1 MITRK
6 YVSKSNFNPN
16 LELTIFESVDD
27 RYTKGTYTG
36 FETIQ
41 QAQVFAVDWQDTW
54 EFGYS
59 GSAYAEEGPNGPQ
72 VQTRRWNS
80 CD

>member
-6 YVSKSNFNPN
+6 YVSVTKFIPN
-16 LELTIFESVDD
+16 LPLTIYESVDD
-27 RYTKGTYTG
+27 RYTKGTYVG
-36 FETIQ
+36 FETIE
-41 QAQVFAVDWQDTW
+41 QAQAFAQEWQETW

-59 GSAYAEEGPNGPQ
+59 GSAYVEMSEDGPK
-72 VQTRRWNS
+72 VQTTRWNS